1 MSALPLRS
9 AWLFVVLLAV
19 AAYWGSEAAP
29 FVYDDKIE
37 VIGNRTIRLL
47 EDWQSIASYNLGR
60 PLLIF
65 SYAWNYDRFGMEPAG
80 YHYTSAAIFALAI
93 GAALWMAERVGAL
106 ARLPAPLGLATAG
119 VLLWAVHPMGT
130 EAVIYTT
137 GRSETLCAL
146 FCLLSVGSWATALE
160 VERSQSPGAGWR
172 ALGVVSFLL
181 ASLSKEVG
189 AVVPGLW
196 LGLELL
202 LGPGPRLADRARS
215 ARWGWLVPA
224 FVALVAAGVLRVWS
238 TGALLPA
245 EADRGLLVQLT
256 TQAFVWLRY
265 LGLWLLP
272 VEQTLFHHQVELS
285 PLSTQGL
292 SAWVGLALIGVGGLW
307 VGRRQPAVGFA
318 LLAAALTL
326 LPSSSFVQLKENM
339 AEHRAFQA
347 GLYLLLGLVWAV
359 GPRLSTRQTVGA
371 VGAAA
376 LALLLATRARVEVWS
391 SEIAL
396 WTEAT
401 ALRPDVADAWYG
413 LGDAYRFAG
422 RFEEAAPAYRAALN
436 LDPNHLDAW
445 NNLGIS
451 RAELGDSAGAAEAWK
466 GALKVKPSYCKGHNN
481 LGGLAFNEKQYEQA
495 RSEFLSTLAY
505 CPDSVVAHY
514 MLGKIYDEALKD
526 SRRAQMHYEA
536 VIEIDPHFSRAEEVK
551 KRLLAIT
558 W

>member
-1 MSALPLRS
+1 MSSLPLRS
-9 AWLFVVLLAV
+9 CWLLVVLAALV
-19 AAYWGSEAAP
+19 AYWGSQDAP

-37 VIGNRTIRLL
+37 VVGNRTIRFL
-47 EDWQSIASYNLGR
+47 EDVQAIAAYNLGR

-65 SYAWNYDRFGMEPAG
+65 SYAWNYDRFGMEPRG
-80 YHYTSAAIFALAI
+80 YHLTNGAIFALLL
-93 GAALWMAERVGAL
+93 GAGLWMAERVGVL
-106 ARLPAPLGLATAG
+106 ANKAGAVGLATAAT
-119 VLLWAVHPMGT
+119 LLFAVHPMGT

-146 FCLLSVGSWATALE
+146 FCLLSLGSWATALDQ
-160 VERSQSPGAGWR
+160 ERAGRGGVGWR
-172 ALGVVSFLL
+172 ALGVLAFLA

-196 LGLELL
+196 LAMELL
-202 LGPGPRLADRARS
+202 LGPGEGLRGRLRGL
-215 ARWGWLVPA
+215 RWGWLLPA
-224 FVALVAAGVLRVWS
+224 FGALLLAGVVRIWS

-245 EADRGLLVQLT
+245 EADRGLGVQLS

-265 LGLWLLP
+265 LRLWLMP
-272 VEQTLFHHQVELS
+272 VGQTLFHHQPELS
-285 PLSTQGL
+285 PLSAQGI
-292 SAWVGLALIGVGGLW
+292 SAWIGLGLLGAGGVV
-307 VGRRQPAVGFA
+307 VGRRSPAAGFA
-318 LLAAALTL
+318 LVGAALTL

-339 AEHRAFQA
+339 AEHRSFQA
-347 GLYLLLGLVWAV
+347 GFFLLLAIVWALPPLSRRLSWGLVAGAALLLGLA
-359 GPRLSTRQTVGA
+359 TRQ
-371 VGAAA
+371 
-376 LALLLATRARVEVWS
+376 RVEVWS
-391 SEIAL
+391 SEVAL

-401 ALRPDVADAWYG
+401 EHSPQVADAWYG

-451 RAELGDSAGAAEAWK
+451 RAELGDAKGAEEAWK
-466 GALKVKPSYCKGHNN
+466 GALRVKPSYCKGHNN
-481 LGGLAFNEKQYEQA
+481 LGGLAFNQREWERA
-495 RSEFLSTLAY
+495 RSEFMSTLAY

-526 SRRAQMHYEA
+526 NERAQLHYEA
-536 VIEIDPHFSRAEEVK
+536 VLQIDPHFSRAEEVR